1 MRHALNIFVWS
12 MRRLLG
18 QVHCFDE
25 AIRLGI
31 LPGSRSVD
39 KEKIPRVNREVILG
53 LVLLTGSLPISHIN
67 PGGHHFVH
75 TGGYTFTHALLS
87 ILWMMGFERY
97 NFYLKNL
104 IRNGYQA
111 DIHLANSVAIDIAAS
126 YLELCKTGIKYDVHK
141 APQHTCFLSQ
151 PLKHVTITRQE
162 IGDLRM
168 CGCAFEDALSIDV
181 FSTAHVLGVHFHA
194 GQWGK
199 RPTCSSVFTC
209 VANGRSVYGYVN
221 RYICQIFVR

>member
-1 MRHALNIFVWS
+1 MRYALNTFVWA

-25 AIRLGI
+25 AIRLRI

-39 KEKIPRVNREVILG
+39 KEKIPRLSREVILG
-53 LVLLTGSLPISHIN
+53 LILFTGALPIGHFN
-67 PGGHHFVH
+67 PGAHHFVH
-75 TGGYTFTHALLS
+75 FGGYTFTHALLS

-104 IRNGYQA
+104 IRNGNHA
-111 DIHLANSVAIDIAAS
+111 DIHLANSVATDIAAS
-126 YLELCKTGIKYDVHK
+126 YFELAKTGIQYDVHR

-151 PLKHVTITRQE
+151 RLKHVPLTRRE

-168 CGCAFEDALSIDV
+168 CGCDVEDALSIDV
-181 FSTAHVLGVHFHA
+181 FSTAHILGVHFHA

-199 RPTCSSVFTC
+199 HPTCSSVFTC
-209 VANGRSVYGYVN
+209 VVNGRSVYGYVN
-221 RYICQIFVR
+221 R

>member
-1 MRHALNIFVWS
+1 MRDALNTFVWA

-18 QVHCFDE
+18 QVHSFDE

-39 KEKIPRVNREVILG
+39 KTKIPRLDREVLRG
-53 LVLLTGSLPISHIN
+53 LVLMTGGLPIGHFN
-67 PGGHHFVH
+67 PGAHHFVH
-75 TGGYTFTHALLS
+75 FGGYTFTHALLS

-104 IRNGYQA
+104 IRNGCQA

-126 YLELCKTGIKYDVHK
+126 YVELFKTGIKYDLHR
-141 APQHTCFLSQ
+141 APHHTCFLSRKK
-151 PLKHVTITRQE
+151 KHVNLTRRE

-168 CGCAFEDALSIDV
+168 LGCEFEDALSIDA
-181 FSTAHVLGVHFHA
+181 FYTAHILGVHFQA
-194 GQWGK
+194 GQWGQQ
-199 RPTCSSVFTC
+199 PTCSSVFTC
-209 VANGRSVYGYVN
+209 VVKGRSVYGYVN
-221 RYICQIFVR
+221 K

>member
-1 MRHALNIFVWS
+1 MRHALNTFVWA

-25 AIRLGI
+25 AIRLRI
-31 LPGSRSVD
+31 LPGSQSVD
-39 KEKIPRVNREVILG
+39 KAKIPKLGREVLLG
-53 LVLLTGSLPISHIN
+53 LILLTGVLPISHFN
-67 PGGHHFVH
+67 PGAHHFVH
-75 TGGYTFTHALLS
+75 TGGYTLTHALLS

-104 IRNGYQA
+104 IRSGKCA

-126 YLELCKTGIKYDVHK
+126 YLELFKTGIKYDVHR

-151 PLKHVTITRQE
+151 QKSHVTLTCRE

-168 CGCAFEDALSIDV
+168 LGCEFDDTLSIEV
-181 FSTAHVLGVHFHA
+181 FCTAHILGVHFHA

-199 RPTCSSVFTC
+199 QPTCSSVFTC
-209 VANGRSVYGYVN
+209 VIQGRSVYGYVN
-221 RYICQIFVR
+221 R